1 MKNLLKMNRALAAKK
16 KLFLLLTLCA
26 GVLCASASNKYV
38 KPDGDDSKDGKSWE
52 NALATIQTAVWGVP
66 SGDTVFIAEGT
77 YMQAFSVSDGQTILG
92 GYNATT
98 GERDIE
104 QYETIIDGTDQGKW
118 IIVKYDAPP
127 TNLITIDGITMQ
139 NAEHS
144 SEGGAMFMRGNMIVS
159 NCKFINCHGSNG
171 GAINF
176 EQGSAAVQG
185 VIRNCI
191 IELCSAT
198 SSGGAIRNKGGL
210 IENCII
216 RGCEGKYGTIRN
228 DAGTVRNCVL
238 YNNSASVSGWPNS
251 GGIYNPGGEI
261 INCTL
266 CNNWGEQYAGLHS
279 DGAVY
284 NTVCWGNKAV
294 DGFTDHVN
302 YIGGTVAGNVTDDG
316 SSSKFINNKLSA
328 ENLAEGGPNFR
339 NPTTFVGAPKDA
351 GQIAA
356 MRNAD
361 FSLTDASAALLN
373 KGDASVAPEKDINGV
388 VRPIGD
394 GIDVGAYEFDPS
406 AIKVDVTGVTLD
418 KDTIKVIKEQSATL
432 NAIIEPADASNKRVN
447 WWVED
452 ETIASIHNGAV
463 TGLKEDT
470 TLAWVETQDGGFKAS
485 AVVVVLPVPPVYY
498 PKEVLAA
505 DELYKIE
512 DYTVPSYIPF
522 LIAKEAARIDSATCE
537 DVTVIAEKIEAMNEA
552 IGMLVGKEE
561 PYNMVANIN
570 GDPHTNMA
578 FCWFTNKG
586 VTNGKVQIVAKA
598 NATEEDFAG
607 GEVITLDATPTT
619 TPEMQ
624 YAVSTS
630 GIAKAAKIAN
640 NTKFTYVS
648 HKAQAEALTP
658 GTAYSWRVGYEG
670 HWSKIG
676 HFRTQDSD
684 QGEYSFIY
692 MSDSHIQDAEYVE
705 NAKWCATAAAKTVPD
720 ARFCLFPGDFVETG
734 TAQNSEWEWERW
746 FEESINPVIMQMP
759 MVVTDGNH
767 DDSPLLNY
775 DYHFNTDW
783 GFYNAVVSAKPQFKG
798 ITYSFVYGDVL
809 FLVYSLQ
816 DWWRS
821 SSGESSML
829 SPYLSTDVANW
840 FKEQIAQYPNTK
852 YRVTLAHKN
861 IFSGSGHSEDAE
873 IPLFRKFMLPIL
885 KECEI
890 DLAIQG
896 HDHCYEVIGPVDWDS
911 WTAVE
916 GAVTDV
922 ETVPVN
928 TNTNMT
934 GKKGGT
940 FTTDKGTMYFIGA
953 TCGRKRY
960 YPYSREKMEEK
971 YTTDPALLFDG
982 NHHNVPNY
990 FDLFTGMLGQPG
1002 APSFTKFT
1010 VKSDGIEMNSYTADK
1025 NGNATLINTMK
1036 VRRTKPHTI
1045 ATGYENAAVQQ
1056 NVRDGEKFIRNGRL
1070 LIKRDGEVYNV
1081 MGQKIAQ

>member
-1 MKNLLKMNRALAAKK
+1 MALCTAA
-16 KLFLLLTLCA
+16 
-26 GVLCASASNKYV
+26 LCASASNKYV
-38 KPDGDDSKDGKSWE
+38 KPDGDDSLDGKSWA
-52 NALATIQTAVWGVP
+52 NAFATIQTAVWGVP
-66 SGDTVFIAEGT
+66 AGDTVFIAEGT

-104 QYETIIDGTDQGKW
+104 LYETIIDGTDQGKW

-127 TNLITIDGITMQ
+127 ANLITIDGITMQ

-144 SEGGAMFMRGNMIVS
+144 NEGGAMFMRGNMIVS

-176 EQGSAAVQG
+176 EQGNATVQG
-185 VIRNCI
+185 VIRNCL

-198 SSGGAIRNKGGL
+198 SSGGAIRNKGAL

-279 DGAVY
+279 DGNVY
-284 NTVCWGNKAV
+284 NTVCWGNRAV
-294 DGFTDHVN
+294 DGFAEHVN
-302 YIGGTVAGNVTDDG
+302 YIGGTASHNVTDDG
-316 SSSKFINNKLSA
+316 SSSKFMNNSLSA
-328 ENLAEGGPNFR
+328 DNLAATGPNFR
-339 NPTTFVGAPKDA
+339 NPTTFVGAPKNA
-351 GQIAA
+351 GEIAA
-356 MRNAD
+356 MRLAD
-361 FSLTDASAALLN
+361 FSITADATALLN
-373 KGDASVAPEKDINGV
+373 QADATQAPATDINGV
-388 VRPIGD
+388 ARPKGT
-394 GIDVGAYEFDPS
+394 GADVGAYEYDPNAVS
-406 AIKVDVTGVTLD
+406 IPVSGVSIAQDTL
-418 KDTIKVIKEQSATL
+418 KVILGQSGTL
-432 NAIIEPADASNKRVN
+432 IALIEPANANNKRVN
-447 WWVED
+447 WTIDD
-452 ETIASIHNGAV
+452 ETVATIHNGAI
-463 TGLKEDT
+463 TGLREDT
-470 TLAWVETQDGGFKAS
+470 TIARVTTVDGGFTAS
-485 AVVVVLPVPPVYY
+485 AVVVVLPVPPTKY
-498 PKEVLAA
+498 PDEVLAA
-505 DELYKIE
+505 DELYPME
-512 DYTVPSYIPF
+512 NYTVPSFIPF
-522 LIAKEAARIDSATCE
+522 LIAKEAARIDSLNPESDLPSIAGK
-537 DVTVIAEKIEAMNEA
+537 IAEMNAA
-552 IGMLVGKEE
+552 IANLKDKED

-570 GDPHTNMA
+570 GDPHTRMA
-578 FCWFTNKG
+578 FAWFTNAG
-586 VTNGKVQIVAKA
+586 ITQGQVQILPMA
-598 NATEEDFAG
+598 NAVAADFEQG
-607 GEVITLDATPTT
+607 MNMITLNAQSTT
-619 TPEMQ
+619 TPALQ

-630 GIAKAAKIAN
+630 GIAKATKLPG
-640 NTKFTYVS
+640 NTKFTYES
-648 HKAQAEALTP
+648 HNALAENLTP
-658 GTAYSWRVGYEG
+658 GTAYSWRVGYNG
-670 HWSKIG
+670 HWSEIA
-676 HFRTQDSD
+676 HFRTQDNN
-684 QGEYSFIY
+684 QGEFSFLY
-692 MSDSHIQDAEYVE
+692 MSDSHIMDAEYVE
-705 NAKWCATAAAKTVPD
+705 NAKWCATAAAATAPD

-767 DDSPLLNY
+767 DDSPNLNY
-775 DYHFNTDW
+775 DYHFNTPTD
-783 GFYNAVVSAKPQFKG
+783 FAMSVPANYRPQFHG

-821 SSGESSML
+821 SSGETSMA
-829 SPYLSTDVANW
+829 STYLSTDVKNW
-840 FKEQIAQYPNTK
+840 FKEQIALHPNTK

-896 HDHCYEVIGPVDWDS
+896 HDHCYEVIGPVDWDT
-911 WTAVE
+911 WTVVENAVS
-916 GAVTDV
+916 DV
-922 ETVPVN
+922 ESVAVN

-940 FTTDKGTMYFIGA
+940 FTTDNGTMYFIGA

-960 YPYSREKMEEK
+960 YPYSRAKMEEK
-971 YTTDPALLFDG
+971 YTTDQSLLFDG

-990 FDLFTGMLGQPG
+990 FDLFTGMFGQPG

-1010 VKSDGIEMNSYTADK
+1010 VKSTGIEMNSYTADA
-1025 NGNATLINTMK
+1025 NGNATLINTMRV
-1036 VRRTKPHTI
+1036 VRNAPHTI
-1045 ATGYENAAVQQ
+1045 PSGYEDIQTENI
-1056 NVRDGEKFIRNGRL
+1056 REGEKFIRDGQLFIRKNGM
-1070 LIKRDGEVYNV
+1070 IYNV
-1081 MGQKIAQ
+1081 IGQKIAQ

>member
-1 MKNLLKMNRALAAKK
+1 MKKFL
-16 KLFLLLTLCA
+16 LLLTLCTA
-26 GVLCASASNKYV
+26 ALCASASNKYV
-38 KPDGDDSKDGKSWE
+38 KPDGDDSLDGKSWA

-66 SGDTVFIAEGT
+66 AGDTVFIAEGT

-127 TNLITIDGITMQ
+127 TALITIDGLTMQ

-144 SEGGAMFMRGNMIVS
+144 NEGGAMFMRGNMIVS
-159 NCKFINCHGSNG
+159 NCKIINCHGSNG
-171 GAINF
+171 GGIHL
-176 EQGSAAVQG
+176 EQGNAAVQG
-185 VIRNCI
+185 VIRNCL

-198 SSGGAIRNKGGL
+198 SSGGAIRNRGGI

-216 RGCEGKYGTIRN
+216 RGCEGKYGSIRN
-228 DAGTVRNCVL
+228 DAGIIRNCVL

-251 GGIYNPGGEI
+251 GGIYNPGGTI

-266 CNNWGEQYAGLHS
+266 CNNYGDQYAGLHS

-284 NTVCWGNKAV
+284 NTVCWGNQAQA
-294 DGFTDHVN
+294 GFTDHVN
-302 YIGGTVAGNVTDDG
+302 YIGGAAAANVADDG
-316 SSSKFINNKLSA
+316 SSSKFVNNSLAADNVSA
-328 ENLAEGGPNFR
+328 TGPNFR
-339 NPTTFVGAPKDA
+339 NPTTFVGAPKNA
-351 GQIAA
+351 GEIAA

-361 FSLTDASAALLN
+361 FSIT
-373 KGDASVAPEKDINGV
+373 DASVALLN
-388 VRPIGD
+388 IGD
-394 GIDVGAYEFDPS
+394 ATQAPATDIDGVARPKGAGVDVGAYEYDPDAV
-406 AIKVDVTGVTLD
+406 AIAVTGVNIVQ
-418 KDTIKVIKEQSATL
+418 DTIEVIMGKSGTL
-432 NAIIEPADASNKRVN
+432 NVLIEPANANNKRVTWSIDN
-447 WWVED
+447 EAVA
-452 ETIASIHNGAV
+452 TIHNGAV
-463 TGLKEDT
+463 TGVAVGQT
-470 TLAWVETQDGGFKAS
+470 VARVVTQDGGFRDTAI
-485 AVVVVLPVPPVYY
+485 VVILPIPPVKYPDAYY
-498 PKEVLAA
+498 AA
-505 DELYKIE
+505 DSLYKIE
-512 DYTVPSYIPF
+512 DYTIPTFIPF
-522 LIAKEAARIDSATCE
+522 LVAKQGARIDSLDPE
-537 DVTVIAEKIEAMNEA
+537 SDLTVIPERIAALNTA
-552 IGMLVGKEE
+552 IANLKGKEE

-570 GDPHTNMA
+570 GDPATRMA
-578 FCWFTNKG
+578 FCWFTNQG
-586 VTNGKVQIVAKA
+586 ISQGSVQIVPMA
-598 NATEEDFAG
+598 NATAADFTAANGLITIAG
-607 GEVITLDATPTT
+607 TPTT
-619 TPEMQ
+619 TPALH

-630 GIAKAAKIAN
+630 GIAKAAGLPN
-640 NTKFTYVS
+640 NQKYTYVS
-648 HKAQAEALTP
+648 HKALADNLTP

-670 HWSKIG
+670 HWSDVA
-676 HFRTQDSD
+676 HFRTKDAQ

-692 MSDSHIQDAEYVE
+692 MTDSHIMDAEYVD
-705 NAKWCATAAAKTVPD
+705 NARWCATSAAANAAD

-746 FEESINPVIMQMP
+746 FEECIRPVIMKMP
-759 MVVTDGNH
+759 IVPTDGNH
-767 DDSPLLNY
+767 DDSNNLNY

-783 GFYNAVVSAKPQFKG
+783 GFYNAVVSAKPQFHG

-829 SPYLSTDVANW
+829 SPYLSVDVKNW
-840 FKEQIAQYPNTK
+840 FKEQIALHPNTK

-873 IPLFRKFMLPIL
+873 IPLFRSIMLPIL

-896 HDHCYEVIGPVDWDS
+896 HDHCYEVIGPVNPDT
-911 WTAVE
+911 WTVVE
-916 GAVTDV
+916 GAVSNV
-922 ETVPVN
+922 ETVTVN

-940 FTTDKGTMYFIGA
+940 FTTDNGTMYFIGA

-971 YTTDPALLFDG
+971 YTTNQSLLFDG

-990 FDLFTGMLGQPG
+990 FDLFTGMFGQPG

-1010 VKSDGIEMNSYTADK
+1010 VKNDGIEMNSYTADQ
-1025 NGNATLINTMK
+1025 NGGAMLINTMK
-1036 VRRTKPHTI
+1036 VVRNAPHTVP
-1045 ATGYENAAVQQ
+1045 TGYEQVAPNTLL
-1056 NVRDGEKFIRNGRL
+1056 NEGEKFVRNGQV
-1070 LIKRDGEVYNV
+1070 LIRMNGETYNV
-1081 MGQKIAQ
+1081 LGEKVE

>member
-1 MKNLLKMNRALAAKK
+1 MKKI
-16 KLFLLLTLCA
+16 LFLLTFCTA
-26 GVLCASASNKYV
+26 ALCASASNKYV
-38 KPDGDDSKDGKSWE
+38 KPDGDDSMDGKSWE
-52 NALATIQTAVWGVP
+52 KAFATIQTAVWGVP
-66 SGDTVFIAEGT
+66 AGDTIFIAEGT

-92 GYNATT
+92 GFNAET

-104 QYETIIDGTDQGKW
+104 KYETIIDGTDQGKW

-127 TNLITIDGITMQ
+127 TNTITIDGLTMQ

-185 VIRNCI
+185 VIRNCL

-216 RGCEGKYGTIRN
+216 RGCQGKYGTIRN

-251 GGIYNPGGEI
+251 GGIYNPGGEV

-284 NTVCWGNKAV
+284 NTVCWGNKAL
-294 DGFTDHVN
+294 DGFSDHVN
-302 YIGGTVAGNVTDDG
+302 YIGGNAAGNVTDDG
-316 SSSKFINNKLSA
+316 SSSKFTNNKLSA
-328 ENLAEGGPNFR
+328 ENTAEDGPNFR
-339 NPTTFVGAPKDA
+339 NPTTFVGAPAND

-356 MRNAD
+356 MRSAD
-361 FSLTDASAALLN
+361 FSLTDAAVALLD
-373 KGDASVAPEKDINGV
+373 KGNAEQAPETDIDGV
-388 VRPIGD
+388 ARPKGT
-394 GIDVGAYEFDPS
+394 GVDVGAYEFDPD
-406 AIKVDVTGVTLD
+406 AVIIPVTGVSLS
-418 KDTIKVIKEQSATL
+418 DTEVEVIEGRSVTI
-432 NAIIEPADASNKRVN
+432 NAIIEPANANNKRVTWSIDN
-447 WWVED
+447 EA
-452 ETIASIHNGAV
+452 IATVKNGAI
-463 TGLKEDT
+463 TGVKPGET
-470 TLAWVETQDGGFKAS
+470 TVRVETQDGGFKAS
-485 AVVVVLPVPPVYY
+485 AKVTVTEAPPVIY
-498 PKEVLAA
+498 PDEVLAA
-505 DELYKIE
+505 DEAYKME
-512 DYTVPSYIPF
+512 DYTVPSFIPF
-522 LIAKEAARIDSATCE
+522 LIAKEAARIDKYDADEETLN
-537 DVTVIAEKIEAMNEA
+537 VIIPARIAEMNAAAET
-552 IGMLVGKEE
+552 LVPKTE
-561 PYNMVANIN
+561 PYNMIANIN
-570 GDPHTNMA
+570 GDPHTRMA
-578 FCWFTNKG
+578 FCWFTNEG
-586 VTNGKVQIVAKA
+586 VTNGKVQIIAKESA
-598 NATEEDFAG
+598 TADDFEAGAGVISINAEA
-607 GEVITLDATPTT
+607 TT
-619 TPEMQ
+619 TPALH

-630 GIAKAAKIAN
+630 GIAKATKLPN
-640 NTKFTYVS
+640 NTKFKYVS
-648 HKAQAEALTP
+648 HKALAENLTP

-670 HWSKIG
+670 HWSPIAQ
-676 HFRTQDSD
+676 FRTQDQE
-684 QGEYSFIY
+684 QGEFSFLY
-692 MSDSHIQDAEYVE
+692 MSDSHIMDAEYVD
-705 NAKWCATAAAKTVPD
+705 NARWCGTAAAKTVPD

-734 TAQNSEWEWERW
+734 TEQNSEWEWERW
-746 FEESINPVIMQMP
+746 FEECFRPVIMQMP
-759 MVVTDGNH
+759 IVPTDGNH
-767 DDSPLLNY
+767 DDSKNLNY

-783 GFYNAVVSAKPQFKG
+783 GFYNAVVSAKPQFHG

-840 FKEQIAQYPNTK
+840 FKEQIALHPNTK

-885 KECEI
+885 KECQI

-896 HDHCYEVIGPVDWDS
+896 HDHCYEVIGPVDWDT
-911 WTAVE
+911 WKVVE

-922 ETVPVN
+922 ETVSIN

-940 FTTDKGTMYFIGA
+940 FTTDDGTLYFIGA

-971 YTTDPALLFDG
+971 YTDDQSLLFDG

-990 FDLFTGMLGQPG
+990 FDLFTGMFGQPG

-1010 VKSDGIEMNSYTADK
+1010 VKADGIYMNSYTADK

-1036 VRRTKPHTI
+1036 VCRTTPHTMP
-1045 ATGYENAAVQQ
+1045 TGYEQVNADVI
-1056 NVRDGEKFIRNGRL
+1056 NGDKFIRDGQV
-1070 LIKRDGEVYNV
+1070 LIQREGKTYNV
-1081 MGQKIAQ
+1081 LGEIVR